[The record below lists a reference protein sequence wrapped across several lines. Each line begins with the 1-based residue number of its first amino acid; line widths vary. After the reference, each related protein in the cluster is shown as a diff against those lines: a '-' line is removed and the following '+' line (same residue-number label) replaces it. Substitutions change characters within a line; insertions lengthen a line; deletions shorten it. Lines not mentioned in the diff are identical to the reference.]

1 MKKNTTFFIQV
12 RKSVGN
18 IPRKERYIELWTL
31 LCLRSHITACMLKKR
46 AHFAN
51 LITNYYY
58 LINANYHVNKLDS
71 DFLNQLIYSVSKL
84 SNHFWLI
91 NLQLYKSNPLL
102 SYWSRFYITHR
113 GRYDKMFQN
122 TAAKSNE
129 TSNVDHLN
137 KSYHNGL
144 VLVSLKDIINKEV

>member
-84 SNHFWLI
+84 SNHF
-91 NLQLYKSNPLL
+91 
-102 SYWSRFYITHR
+102 
-113 GRYDKMFQN
+113 
-122 TAAKSNE
+122 
-129 TSNVDHLN
+129 
-137 KSYHNGL
+137 
-144 VLVSLKDIINKEV
+144 